1 MREGEP
7 MGLTSVPTR
16 KPQVNDGIPKI
27 VPKWL
32 KYDRQVSCNSIL
44 KVFDFLAAIF
54 GAPGDFK
61 LIIVW
66 RA

>member
-1 MREGEP
+1 

-27 VPKWL
+27 APKWL